1 MIQNDWLVV
10 NIKNATKW
18 VHGGGIIQKSKLI
31 PGCWDQ
37 PYLGVKF
44 LEHML
49 DAHTDKLKT
58 IPLRTEISLGKFE
71 GKTLFDLV
79 EYGAALHEYS
89 CDVVVYLKRELE
101 RVIEYPVLIAI
112 DDYNSLY
119 NYNQRFREP
128 ESTHFFPRK
137 LRNRDLTLTRIF
149 MDSHLDPKLV
159 NGTMIGAV
167 SREPSYRHFE
177 PEEHKNS
184 DWIEVQ
190 PFSEY
195 ETSKV
200 FQHYERT
207 GYVLAQTS
215 SGTREVVR
223 QLTSGQGH
231 EIWRWCKAL

>member
-1 MIQNDWLVV
+1 ML
-10 NIKNATKW
+10 
-18 VHGGGIIQKSKLI
+18 

-49 DAHTDKLKT
+49 DAHTEQLKK
-58 IPLRTEISLGKFE
+58 IPLRTDISLGKFE
-71 GKTLFDLV
+71 GSTLFDLV
-79 EYGAALHEYS
+79 EYGAALHEYA
-89 CDVVVYLKRELE
+89 CDVVVLFKKELE

-112 DDYNSLY
+112 DDYNSMY
-119 NYNQRFREP
+119 NYNQRFRDP
-128 ESTHFFPRK
+128 ECTHFLPRK
-137 LRNRDLTLTRIF
+137 LRNRNLTLTRIF

-177 PEEHKNS
+177 PEEHKNE
-184 DWIEVQ
+184 DWIEV
-190 PFSEY
+190 PAFSDY
-195 ETSKV
+195 ETAKV
-200 FQHYERT
+200 FEHYERT
-207 GYVLAQTS
+207 GYVMTRTS

-231 EIWRWCKAL
+231 EIWKWCKAL